1 MATKKEDAPVEAFVL
16 RDCVFGRA
24 GDVVEVSASD
34 AKTGAEQGMLDL
46 AQSAVRHAKS
56 EKAK

>member
-16 RDCVFGRA
+16 RDCVFGKA
-24 GDVVEVSASD
+24 GDVIEVSASD

-46 AQSAVRHAKS
+46 APAAVKHAKS